1 MVDASETQENPVIE
15 SETQAV
21 SEGEEIYEYEYV
33 ELEEGQEL
41 PEGYEYEYVEVDE
54 NGNPIETDET
64 GISAEDGGQFLEA
77 GQGKVSLDTL
87 LNDEAAAA
95 EMPIVPA
102 SVEETA
108 ELPAEPVNLDDL
120 QLADI
125 QIPEEI
131 VEPDAG
137 VSTAELVNNTNDESV
152 FAEPEG
158 IVFQNDDDEAADRA
172 WLEENN
178 PQPVAAGAVEVV
190 TEAVVEAQ
198 TSDTTVEAEEVINDE
213 ELLSPEEGEMPLNE
227 LLDAEAS
234 EETVAVG
241 EAAAEEV
248 PAGAVPEPAE
258 DILADAVSQE
268 VDDELIE
275 TLGDVV
281 VPSADEVS
289 GGIPP
294 IENSVMEEMIAD
306 GETVSTE
313 EISDNVEV
321 EAVVEEEKVQMP
333 EPAANEEM
341 LAGVLDAV
349 AENIAEQANTQAVA
363 ETRVQE
369 MPVEAEKDVVPV
381 EAVVEE
387 SPVVPAADDVVEAES
402 AVEEKIVPVAETVEN
417 AVSATVEE
425 AAEAEMSVMED
436 TVVEETAVP
445 EFSEEADFPAAD
457 AEREAEILIPQTNI
471 DDNIFV
477 DEELELPPELPETA
491 VAAVAAGAEMLLV
504 GNRDTAQLSVNSA
517 EIQPKFEDA
526 ETKVLE
532 ELALTAY
539 PVSKNDG
546 IRTLTLDEGCGVL
559 LLNELDFENNELR
572 FWNMVLF
579 DQHILPLK
587 APVSNVNLPLEHGV
601 NRRIT
606 LIRNGIQ
613 KIKLFNEDNIKIIN
627 ATNACAKVEGRF
639 ICGDL
644 GDNSGLVIDDCLTVP
659 LADMYGKVISFALP
673 AAGFLSGPN
682 GALIYFSEL
691 KQLVIPNNEKIKA
704 DAEKMQY
711 RISKWYSGTAN
722 DKYFEFSA
730 NSESAVFE
738 GNDEIKAIHVNVNNS
753 SYGWNVA
760 FDNGLSMNLRD
771 LREYQTRFGRMPS
784 PNGVISYGKK
794 TLTFSKVERIV
805 VYESVQYF
813 FYS

>member
-77 GQGKVSLDTL
+77 EQGEVSLDTL
-87 LNDEAAAA
+87 LNDEAA

-131 VEPDAG
+131 VEPDVG
-137 VSTAELVNNTNDESV
+137 VPTAELVNNTNDESV

-158 IVFQNDDDEAADRA
+158 IVFQNDDDEAAGRA

-178 PQPVAAGAVEVV
+178 PQPDAAGAVEVV
-190 TEAVVEAQ
+190 TEAAVESQ

-213 ELLSPEEGEMPLNE
+213 ELLSPEDGEMPLNE
-227 LLDAEAS
+227 LLDAGAAG
-234 EETVAVG
+234 ETVAVG
-241 EAAAEEV
+241 DAAAEEV
-248 PAGAVPEPAE
+248 LSGAVSEPAE

-363 ETRVQE
+363 ET
-369 MPVEAEKDVVPV
+369 
-381 EAVVEE
+381 
-387 SPVVPAADDVVEAES
+387 
-402 AVEEKIVPVAETVEN
+402 VEN

-425 AAEAEMSVMED
+425 AAEAEVPVMED
-436 TVVEETAVP
+436 AVVEETAVP